1 MHSLKLMKNQ
11 AAISKSPVRG
21 TMNEEE
27 IRLNR
32 EILLEISM
40 AKKRK
45 LMNSQESADMQMQIQ
60 QHYVTNQ

>member
-1 MHSLKLMKNQ
+1 
-11 AAISKSPVRG
+11 
-21 TMNEEE
+21 MNEEE

-60 QHYVTNQ
+60 